1 MTRPQDQA
9 APSPSSVAHRFGA
22 ASGDAVPRTEHVR
35 VTAPDLERR
44 AAMERTRGR
53 LVLVAIGFGVLF
65 AAVIG
70 KLVDATVVNPV
81 KPRIEAQLRKP
92 APAGCNRRRPPPR
105 FRRRRPT

>member
-53 LVLVAIGFGVLF
+53 LVLVAIGFGVLTCETGEQAWARASVDRKNKGSEVAH
-65 AAVIG
+65 AA
-70 KLVDATVVNPV
+70 L
-81 KPRIEAQLRKP
+81 RMIELKRELGHA
-92 APAGCNRRRPPPR
+92 
-105 FRRRRPT
+105 